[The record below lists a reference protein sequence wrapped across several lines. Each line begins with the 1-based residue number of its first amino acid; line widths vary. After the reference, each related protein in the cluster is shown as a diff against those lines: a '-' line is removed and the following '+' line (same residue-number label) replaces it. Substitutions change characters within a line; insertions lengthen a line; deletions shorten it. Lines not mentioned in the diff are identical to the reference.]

1 MSFGGVEDVGNLAP
15 VMRCAYFFGG
25 EEMNGF
31 RGK

>member
-1 MSFGGVEDVGNLAP
+1 MSFGGVGDVENLTPA
-15 VMRCAYFFGG
+15 MRCAYFFGE